1 MQTSTAHVLQGTP
14 VWTRLGERVG
24 RVHDLEFD
32 IDTGKLVALH
42 VHYGHWVPLAGTKTL
57 IVRWSQIVEIT
68 PEKVVIEDAVLKE
81 RNPTTEP
88 LTAPVIPT
96 PAV

>member
-14 VWTRLGERVG
+14 VWTRLGEHVG

-32 IDTGKLVALH
+32 IDTGKLIALH

-57 IVRWSQIVEIT
+57 IVAWTQIVEIT
-68 PEKVVIEDAVLKE
+68 PEKVVVEDATIKE
-81 RNPTTEP
+81 RKTATEP
-88 LTAPVIPT
+88 LGVPVAPT